1 MLTVEADNIMVIFHI
16 LVAIFDDVL
25 AKFIQK

>member
-16 LVAIFDDVL
+16 LVTIFGDVMT
-25 AKFIQK
+25 KFIQK